1 MACDTRTRSHK
12 IADLLN
18 LDMFMFSVFQKV
30 LSRKVLFTSRQL
42 PAAENQ
48 MCPNPSSRD
57 IRYIWHVAHA
67 VLVVSGVH
75 VSVSH
80 KASIVAVADW
90 CVLSF

>member
-1 MACDTRTRSHK
+1 MCSSLAEDTSEVDANTQAACTCE
-12 IADLLN
+12 LLVN
-18 LDMFMFSVFQKV
+18 MC
-30 LSRKVLFTSRQL
+30 QL
-42 PAAENQ
+42 TAENQ